1 MPEWVAYLELA
12 RLFRWRRM
20 VSAISVFRSGAVGMY
35 DMATLQGRRNGGGG
49 AGLDTAAAGAGG
61 AFDRRRGGLWSYQSP
76 KVQTMEQPDFLQSWA
91 RISAARCSSCSR
103 RDGYD
108 QRTGSAPAFN
118 SSQRGQPSTFLPKF
132 GPWECFVAIRTTAAS
147 ASAWPRPRQ

>member
-1 MPEWVAYLELA
+1 MVVVERTCTPRSVAARSAENRNGDMTGPLGAEEQGGGGLAAGVGAGAAPASLRPASSRLMPEWVAYLELA

-76 KVQTMEQPDFLQSWA
+76 K
-91 RISAARCSSCSR
+91 
-103 RDGYD
+103 
-108 QRTGSAPAFN
+108 
-118 SSQRGQPSTFLPKF
+118 
-132 GPWECFVAIRTTAAS
+132 
-147 ASAWPRPRQ
+147 